1 MSALEVS
8 ATAGP
13 RAGQRV
19 RNHDAIL
26 LLFPV
31 LRIAYNQGR
40 DIARHDAR
48 RRRGADQSLHVVMH
62 HPVEEA
68 SDSSCRRPKQ
78 ARNSVGQ
85 VTIVHTITTAST
97 TNGS

>member
-1 MSALEVS
+1 MSALE
-8 ATAGP
+8 AKAGP

-48 RRRGADQSLHVVMH
+48 RRRGADQSLVMH

-85 VTIVHTITTAST
+85 VTIVHTITMAST